1 MKALGI
7 DTSNYVTSVALV
19 DEEGEVVKDLRT
31 TLPVPKGE
39 RGLRQSEALF
49 HHTRNLPIL
58 LEAALAD
65 GGSDLAAVVVSSRPR
80 RVTGSYM
87 PVFLSGS
94 SQARTL
100 AAALKI
106 PWIERSH
113 QEGHLFAA
121 LASCG
126 SQFEPGQFLG
136 VHLSGGTTELLKV
149 TLSPMQPF
157 LEVELLGG
165 SSDLHAGQFIDRVGV
180 ALGLP
185 FPAGPALEKLAEEG
199 TGICRLST
207 SLDGLNPSFSGPA
220 TQALRLIEDGTPAA
234 EVALAVQNAVVK
246 MLEKWLT
253 RAHEI
258 TGLNNVLL
266 SGGVVANQYLRQR
279 LPQRLRK
286 RGTDLILNFAES
298 RLSGDNA
305 VGLAFSYWYPNLK
318 QLRCQE
324 KGGYY
329 GQH

>member
-1 MKALGI
+1 MKVLGI
-7 DTSNYVTSVALV
+7 DTSNYVTSAALV
-19 DEEGEVVKDLRT
+19 DEEGIVVKDLRII
-31 TLPVPKGE
+31 LPVPQGE

-49 HHTRNLPIL
+49 HHTRNLPLL
-58 LEAALAD
+58 LEEALTA
-65 GGSDLAAVVVSSRPR
+65 GGPDLAAIVVSSRPR

-106 PWIERSH
+106 PWVERSH

-126 SQFEPGQFLG
+126 SPIDHGQFLG

-149 TLSPMQPF
+149 NFSPVQPF
-157 LEVELLGG
+157 LEVKLLGG

-185 FPAGPALEKLAEEG
+185 FPAGPALEKLAEK
-199 TGICRLST
+199 GIGACRLTT

-220 TQALRLIEDGTPAA
+220 SQALRLIEAGQPPA

-253 RAHEI
+253 RAYET
-258 TGLNNVLL
+258 TGLKHVLL

-286 RGTDLILNFAES
+286 RGTNLLLNFAEP
-298 RLSGDNA
+298 RYSGDNA
-305 VGLAFSYWYPNLK
+305 VGLAFSYWYPELK
-318 QLRCQE
+318 QLRC
-324 KGGYY
+324 
-329 GQH
+329 